1 MNFLLSPPDSNL
13 HFLPSLSIKPRKP
26 PRPLPHTSKHLL
38 LATSLNHHHFQHAL
52 KIAKKRGDLFNKN
65 LHILFSRVDPQNLPK
80 DSFKALTRLFSKN
93 HNISRFHF
101 QLLTPASS
109 AHSPNAFIFQH
120 LQTVFRN
127 NSKIKRLSFNLY
139 PLDFPLNE
147 AAELFKNVS
156 KLPALEN
163 LFVSVK
169 QFSHFEPL
177 VLLFCQAIRRALNL
191 KRLHLSIGKKEEE
204 LKSKLLVYTALT
216 FGSSLLE
223 KLSSYLPAL
232 PKLEE
237 FHFYA
242 SQELE
247 DKAVENLLAVLPEM
261 KKLQSFYY
269 EPYATK
275 FIMLQLL
282 EPISDIE
289 GLKSFGF
296 NFSTVEDETTF
307 EEMMYFSTL
316 TGLKELKITFKSV
329 PLRKCMSLL
338 TVLKSIANFENLETL
353 VLEFELNSNM
363 LACLTQEGE
372 EDVLENLFA
381 ALSDSLIRL
390 KLNISNTNNRGLRL
404 CSQALKNLKRLR
416 YFSLILKNCPN
427 LNDKPFGELAG
438 ALGVFTELSHLQ
450 ISFNNC
456 PLISDKVMYPLS
468 KSLEKLTK
476 MHSFGVSFLSCEK
489 ISDKSFGYLQGAL
502 TQLKHLETLTVEY
515 QGCEMVT
522 DLLIKYL
529 RGLGEIKS
537 LKALHLTLSKCAG
550 VTEQGIN
557 DLGEVV
563 QRLKGLREFYFVPD
577 HHQISNQLFRTFLNK
592 VDLMVTSLCSEDD
605 LVSLGED

>member
-1 MNFLLSPPDSNL
+1 MLSPPDSNL
-13 HFLPSLSIKPRKP
+13 HFLSIQSTKPRKP
-26 PRPLPHTSKHLL
+26 PRPLPHTSKRLF
-38 LATSLNHHHFQHAL
+38 LASSLNHHHFQHTL
-52 KIAKKRGDLFNKN
+52 KIAKKRGDLSNKN

-80 DSFKALTRLFSKN
+80 DSFRTLTRLFSKN

-109 AHSPNAFIFQH
+109 AHHPNAFIFQH

-127 NSKIKRLSFNLY
+127 NSKIKRLSFDLY
-139 PLDFPLNE
+139 PLDFPLSE
-147 AAELFKNVS
+147 AAELFQGVS

-177 VLLFCQAIRRALNL
+177 IPIFCQAVRRALNI

-204 LKSKLLVYTALT
+204 LKSKLLVYTPVS

-247 DKAVENLLAVLPEM
+247 DRAVENLLAVLPEM

-269 EPYATK
+269 EPFATK

-307 EEMMYFSTL
+307 EEMMYFSAL
-316 TGLKELKITFKSV
+316 TGLKELKITFNSV

-363 LACLTQEGE
+363 LACLKEEGE
-372 EDVLENLFA
+372 DDVLETLFA

-390 KLNISNTNNRGLRL
+390 KLNISCTNDRGLRL
-404 CSQALKNLKRLR
+404 CSQALKSLKNLK
-416 YFSLILKNCPN
+416 YFSLILKNCEK
-427 LNDKPFGELAG
+427 LGDKPFAELAD
-438 ALGVFTELSHLQ
+438 AVSEFKQLSHLQ
-450 ISFNNC
+450 VSFNNC
-456 PLISDKVMYPLS
+456 PRITDKAMNPLS
-468 KSLEKLTK
+468 QAVEKIER
-476 MHSFGVSFLSCEK
+476 MSSFAVSFHSCDK
-489 ISDKSFGYLQGAL
+489 ISDKSFGLIKESL
-502 TQLKHLETLTVEY
+502 VQLKHLETLTVEY
-515 QGCEMVT
+515 QGCKMVT
-522 DLLIKYL
+522 DLLIKNL

-537 LKALHLTLSKCAG
+537 LKALHLTLIKCTG

-563 QRLKGLREFYFVPD
+563 QKLRGLREFYFAPD

-592 VDLMVTSLCSEDD
+592 TDLMVTSLCSEDD